1 MLKKLDPSRSEISLD
16 GFLLREISDFDASA
30 IVGGAVVGV
39 DANAAAFGDRAF
51 TSAITTTYAKELAS
65 GGSIAFGI
73 GNAIAVGDNPSTNVS
88 FYGSGNIVLQGTST
102 YNTQNKSVSSGFIW
116 AVSLP
121 SLT

>member
-1 MLKKLDPSRSEISLD
+1 MLKKLDQSRSGISLD

-39 DANAAAFGDRAF
+39 DANAAAFGNPSF
-51 TSAITTTYAKELAS
+51 TSATTTTYAKEFAS

-73 GNAIAVGDNPSTNVS
+73 GNAIAVGNNPSTNVS
-88 FYGSGNIVLQGTST
+88 VYGSGNIVLQGTST

-116 AVSLP
+116 AISLP
-121 SLT
+121 